1 MNDSFSQRSFSL
13 STIEKKDVDDEI
25 SKLYSRKAI
34 QNTDIAVEIL
44 KKNGDFFQTIFTY
57 FLMEQFV
64 YLNFYSL

>member
-25 SKLYSRKAI
+25 SKLYSCKAI
-34 QNTDIAVEIL
+34 QKTDIAVEIL

-57 FLMEQFV
+57 FLMKQFV

>member
-25 SKLYSRKAI
+25 SKLYSSKAI

-57 FLMEQFV
+57 FLMKQFV

>member
-25 SKLYSRKAI
+25 SKLYSCKAI
-34 QNTDIAVEIL
+34 QNTDIALEIL

-57 FLMEQFV
+57 FLMKQFV

>member
-13 STIEKKDVDDEI
+13 STIEKKDADDEI
-25 SKLYSRKAI
+25 SKLYSCKAI

-57 FLMEQFV
+57 FLMKQFV

>member
-44 KKNGDFFQTIFTY
+44 KKNAYFFQTIFTY

>member
-64 YLNFYSL
+64 YLNLYSL

>member
-44 KKNGDFFQTIFTY
+44 KKNGYFFQTIFTY